1 MDQDLAKRGNPL
13 DWELNRRRTELAR
26 LERELAER
34 EAALDAFYDR
44 LEAFRRRYAS
54 ALAPHHAELD
64 ELEAQIA
71 ERASQV
77 RPNDAS
83 KRRKAERA
91 RAQADR
97 HGKPHQP
104 APIEAG
110 AGVAPKPATPDDLR
124 KTYRDLTKRIHPDL
138 VPDGPERQRREAL
151 MVQANAA
158 YAAGDAATLAYLLG
172 AWELEAAPPAADDV
186 EAALDRIMRQIAHT
200 QSRLEAPIRE
210 RAEAEES
217 DLAKLMRRSELAA
230 RQGRDLMD
238 RLVAELED
246 TKRAARKRLKGLD
259 RRLAKAA
266 AGDDSADEDE

>member
-1 MDQDLAKRGNPL
+1 MDQDLAKRGHPL
-13 DWELNRRRTELAR
+13 DWELNRRRTELSR

-44 LEAFRRRYAS
+44 LEAFRLRYAR

-77 RPNDAS
+77 RPDDAS

-91 RAQADR
+91 RAHADR
-97 HGKPHQP
+97 HARPHPP
-104 APIEAG
+104 APIDPDAEPA
-110 AGVAPKPATPDDLR
+110 AKPATPHDLR

-138 VPDGPERQRREAL
+138 APAGPERQRREAL

-200 QSRLEAPIRE
+200 QSRLEGPVRE
-210 RAEAEES
+210 QAEAERSE
-217 DLAKLMRRSELAA
+217 LAKLMRRAELAE
-230 RQGRDLMD
+230 RQGRDLME
-238 RLVAELED
+238 RLIGELED
-246 TKRAARKRLKGLD
+246 AKRAARKRLKALD
-259 RRLAKAA
+259 RRLARAT
-266 AGDDSADEDE
+266 GDDEAD